1 VKNREFLFDHT
12 SKDGTKYDSRRRSV
26 YLPVVRN
33 NLYDVF
39 QLFDATDATVTKGD
53 RSTTTVPTQAL
64 FYLNSDLVTDCA
76 SELATKLLTDRD
88 DAARVD
94 RLYRTAYGRPP
105 TAREA
110 ERAVAAASGF
120 ELDLGSREPDA
131 AKRRAKAWALVCQAV
146 LAANEFVYVE

>member
-1 VKNREFLFDHT
+1 
-12 SKDGTKYDSRRRSV
+12 
-26 YLPVVRN
+26 VRN

-110 ERAVAAASGF
+110 ERAGAAASGF